1 MCGFELLESH
11 HGVGANREQ
20 GSFIVRSSMFPK
32 ARVLIAEDE
41 PLTALD
47 IAATVRETG
56 GEVLGPA
63 ASLDEALDLLGNSRI
78 DGAILDCNLRD
89 GEITQIAEALLDTR
103 SEMPPKLQGHSKVPP
118 LFHKPIDSLVLARR
132 LAQCILEEQNRRS
145 AVMFPSPRSGDP
157 W

>member
-1 MCGFELLESH
+1 
-11 HGVGANREQ
+11 
-20 GSFIVRSSMFPK
+20 MFPK
-32 ARVLIAEDE
+32 ARVLIAEGE

-63 ASLDEALDLLGNSRI
+63 ASLGEALDLLEDSRI

-89 GEITQIAEALLDTR
+89 GEITLVAEALLDRDVPVVLHTG

-118 LFHKPIDSLVLARR
+118 LFHKPIASFILARR

-145 AVMFPSPRSGDP
+145 AAMFPSPQPGDR